1 MKTPKIAPKWYSSE
15 RSWVFLCD
23 NTNNQ
28 EKGGFGNAQNA
39 KISQDGM
46 GILSG

>member
-15 RSWVFLCD
+15 RSWASLRI
-23 NTNNQ
+23 NANKQ
-28 EKGGFGNAQNA
+28 EKGGDDNAQNA
-39 KISQDGM
+39 KISQDRM

>member
-1 MKTPKIAPKWYSSE
+1 MKTPKIAPKRYSSD
-15 RSWVFLCD
+15 RSWAFLCD
-23 NTNNQ
+23 NANEQ

-39 KISQDGM
+39 EISQDGM